1 MTLRPE
7 AGFRPEVVGPTGG
20 AGLRVL
26 MVSLHTSPVD
36 LPGSGN
42 AGGMNTYVLQT
53 AHSLAVLGVRV
64 ELVTGT
70 TGPGRSRAVD
80 TGVHLH
86 EVPARAA
93 RDPAAKAAA
102 AVEFGSAVLTAV
114 GRCDVVHGHYWLS
127 GLAAQRIGAAWGAAF
142 VQSSH
147 TLAAVKSHA
156 LHDPGSE
163 PAVRVAAET
172 GFARTADRLVA
183 NTDVEAAQLVRW
195 CAADPERVS
204 VVEPGVDL
212 AVFRPADRGD
222 TGWRT
227 TRRDLGI
234 SPDEPVVAYIGRLQ
248 PLKAP
253 DVVIAAAGP
262 LLELLVRAGH
272 PPRVTVVVCGAPAGR
287 AEGEMERLRA
297 LAAAAPR
304 GVTIRFLE
312 PRPAPALAELYR
324 AVDVVAVPS
333 RSESFG
339 LVALEAQASGT
350 PVLAASVGGLP
361 RAVATASSLVDGH
374 DPRDWA
380 AALAWLLTDRDGR
393 GAAVAAG
400 LAYASGFSWDRTARG
415 LLAVYRRALADRA
428 DRS

>member
-1 MTLRPE
+1 
-7 AGFRPEVVGPTGG
+7 
-20 AGLRVL
+20 
-26 MVSLHTSPVD
+26 MVSLHTSPVE
-36 LPGSGN
+36 LPGTRD

-53 AHSLAVLGVRV
+53 AHSLAALGVRV

-70 TGPGRSRAVD
+70 PGPGRSREID

-86 EVPARAA
+86 EVPVRAA
-93 RDPAAKAAA
+93 GDAEGQAAA
-102 AVEFGSAVLTAV
+102 AAEFGSAVVAAV

-127 GLAAQRIGAAWGAAF
+127 GLAAENVGAAWGAAF

-156 LHDPGSE
+156 LRDPGSE

-172 GFARTADRLVA
+172 GLARTADRLVA

-222 TGWRT
+222 PGWRS

-234 SPDEPVVAYIGRLQ
+234 GSDEPVVAYIGRLQ
-248 PLKAP
+248 PLKGP

-272 PPRVTVVVCGAPAGR
+272 PPRVTVVICGAPAGR
-287 AEGEMERLRA
+287 AVGEMERLRA
-297 LAAAAPR
+297 LAAAAPP

-312 PRPAPALAELYR
+312 PRPALALADLYR

-361 RAVATASSLVDGH
+361 RAVAAASSLVDGH

-380 AALAWLLTDRDGR
+380 AASARLLTDRGAAA
-393 GAAVAAG
+393 AAVAAG
-400 LAYASGFSWDRTARG
+400 LAHASGFSWDRTARG
-415 LLAVYRRALADRA
+415 LLAVYRRALADR
-428 DRS
+428 S